1 MFKHK
6 NLDTLLGVGSV
17 RAKVNTETVE
27 AVPEISNFKQDE
39 SEKIEIEDDIK
50 TEIDTN
56 PHIELQTETHVE
68 ERLYAVL
75 EKQIAFLEKQ
85 LEVKDMQLA
94 SKDEVIKN
102 FQVLLK
108 MEQDTVLKLTTSKKE
123 VEKPHFYTRW
133 FSKFKTEEVKD

>member
-6 NLDTLLGVGSV
+6 NLDTLLGVGSI
-17 RAKVNTETVE
+17 RAKVNAETVDV
-27 AVPEISNFKQDE
+27 VPEVSKLKQDE
-39 SEKIEIEDDIK
+39 AETIETDIK
-50 TEIDTN
+50 TEINTK
-56 PHIELQTETHVE
+56 PHMALPTEPHAE

-75 EKQIAFLEKQ
+75 EKQIAFLENQ
-85 LEVKDMQLA
+85 LEVKDTQLA

-133 FSKFKTEEVKD
+133 FSKFKNNEVED